1 MIGVLRKKKMSLRLN
16 CSIKI
21 QSAKKLQMVSVGGTG
36 TTWYGAATD
45 CAKNWATK
53 KAPESV
59 PVGLG

>member
-1 MIGVLRKKKMSLRLN
+1 MAKSVNKKITNSF
-16 CSIKI
+16 S
-21 QSAKKLQMVSVGGTG
+21 GGTG
-36 TTWYGAATD
+36 TTWFGAATD